1 MLENLVPL
9 SMSCKQRAT
18 AEDGKSLY
26 MRDDENEMKK
36 AAAESAVTLVRDG
49 MVVGLGTGSTAAFA
63 VNDLGRRVREGLRIV
78 GIPTSE
84 ETAARARSAGIP
96 LSSLAEESQ
105 VDLTIDGADEVE
117 EGTLNLVKGHGG
129 ALLREKIVA
138 SASKRL
144 VIIVD
149 RSKLVN
155 RLAIDGPV
163 PVEVVRFGWQ
173 STARRLSGLGAKPT
187 LRRNGDGEPFESDAR
202 NYILDCLF
210 EPDVAA
216 VPLAQQL
223 DHVVGVV
230 EHGIFIGMTSE
241 VHLAEAGG
249 VRVLTRT

>member
-84 ETAARARSAGIP
+84 ETAARARAAGIP
-96 LSSLAEESQ
+96 LSSLAEESE

-155 RLAIDGPV
+155 RLATEALCRWKSYGSVGNRPRAGCRV
-163 PVEVVRFGWQ
+163 WARSRLYGA
-173 STARRLSGLGAKPT
+173 TATASRSRAT
-187 LRRNGDGEPFESDAR
+187 
-202 NYILDCLF
+202 
-210 EPDVAA
+210 
-216 VPLAQQL
+216 
-223 DHVVGVV
+223 
-230 EHGIFIGMTSE
+230 
-241 VHLAEAGG
+241 AE
-249 VRVLTRT
+249 LHP